1 MSQDSIARFLIDS
14 SNVRGEVVRLTDS
27 WQEILRRAD
36 YPHSVRNLLGEA
48 VAATALLAETIK
60 FDGALTLQVR
70 GAGQV
75 ELLVVQVTAD
85 NTLRGMAKCSDE
97 LSDQVTGESMQELLG
112 DGQMAITIEMG
123 EGKQDYQGIVPLEGE
138 RLQDA
143 IQGYFENSEQLPTRV
158 WLTADENSV
167 SGLFLQKLPGT
178 DAEDEDQWSRV
189 TQLASTVKAEE
200 LQELDADRLL
210 YRLFNEE
217 EVRLF
222 DAQALIFQCT
232 CSRERTAGAIKAMPK
247 EEALDIVEQEGDIK
261 VQCQFCKADYVFDSV
276 DVEALFHESHDG
288 PEGVQG

>member
-1 MSQDSIARFLIDS
+1 MSQDSITRFLIDN

-27 WQEILRRAD
+27 WQEILRRAN
-36 YPHSVRNLLGEA
+36 YPHSVQDLLGEA

-75 ELLVVQVTAD
+75 ELLVVQVTSD
-85 NTLRGMAKCSDE
+85 NTFRGMAKCADE
-97 LSDQVTGESMQELLG
+97 VSGETLQELLG

-123 EGKQDYQGIVPLEGE
+123 EGKQDYQGIVPLQGD

-158 WLTADENSV
+158 WLTADDNAV
-167 SGLFLQKLPGT
+167 SGLFLQKLPGSEGG
-178 DAEDEDQWSRV
+178 AEEDQDQWSRV
-189 TQLASTVKAEE
+189 TQLAATVKPEE

-217 EVRLF
+217 EIRLF
-222 DAQALIFQCT
+222 EAQALNFQCT
-232 CSRERTAGAIKAMPK
+232 CSRERTAGAIKAMQK
-247 EEALDIVEQEGDIK
+247 EEALEIVAEEGDIN
-261 VQCQFCKADYVFDSV
+261 VECQFCKEEYVFDKV
-276 DVEALFHESHDG
+276 DVEALFHASHNG
-288 PEGVQG
+288 TEGIQS